1 MKITYTKENS
11 LIVNEIFYS
20 IQGESTHAGRPCVFI
35 RLTYCNLRCTY
46 CDTEYAFEEGKEITI
61 ETIFKQ
67 IQKYNC
73 KLVEITGGE
82 PLLQKNV
89 HSLITLLCDNGYE
102 VLLETGGSIDISDV
116 DQRVK
121 IILDIKCPSSGMS
134 KKNYWK
140 NLSKLKPI
148 DEVKFVICDRND
160 FKWAVDKIL
169 EYNLTKK
176 CTVLMSPVV
185 LDSASLKPSDLA
197 KWILKSQLPVRMQI
211 QLHKIIWG
219 INSRGV

>member
-1 MKITYTKENS
+1 
-11 LIVNEIFYS
+11 
-20 IQGESTHAGRPCVFI
+20 
-35 RLTYCNLRCTY
+35 
-46 CDTEYAFEEGKEITI
+46 
-61 ETIFKQ
+61 
-67 IQKYNC
+67 
-73 KLVEITGGE
+73 
-82 PLLQKNV
+82 
-89 HSLITLLCDNGYE
+89 

-176 CTVLMSPVV
+176 CTVLMYPVV
-185 LDSASLKPSDLA
+185 LDKPSDLA